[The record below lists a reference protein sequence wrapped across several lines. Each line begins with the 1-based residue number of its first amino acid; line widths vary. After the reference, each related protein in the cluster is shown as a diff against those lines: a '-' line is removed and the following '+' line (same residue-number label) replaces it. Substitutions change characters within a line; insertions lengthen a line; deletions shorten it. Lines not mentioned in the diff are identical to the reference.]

1 MKIEKVLIANR
12 GEIAVRLIRAA
23 RELGIKTVAVF
34 SDADRDAIHTRMADE
49 AYCIGASI
57 PGESYLNIDKI
68 IDAAHKS
75 NVQAI
80 HPGYGFLSENPQF
93 ARRCV
98 EENFIFI
105 GPPGDAMEKM
115 GDKTYARRMAKEI
128 GAPITPGMEQG
139 TTDLQVFKEKAEEIG
154 YPILIKAAMGGGGK
168 GMRIVRDRNEL
179 ESAFNLASQ
188 EAKGAFGDA
197 TLFIEKYI
205 EEPRHIEIQILAD
218 NYGNVIHLGEREC
231 SIQRRHQKII
241 EESPSVV
248 VDDALR
254 NRMGKDAC
262 RITKAAGYQ
271 NAGTVEFLVDKDM
284 NYYFMEMNTRLQV
297 EHPVTEWVTG
307 IDIVKEQFFI
317 ADGEPLKLKQEDV
330 KQRGSAI
337 EVRIYAED
345 PDRNFIPAPG
355 LIKYLRE
362 PSGPGIR
369 LDNGV
374 YEGFEIP
381 VNYDPLI
388 SKLIVWADTRELAI
402 KRMVRALKE
411 YKILGIKTTIDYLR
425 EIMEDEKFQ
434 KGEINT
440 HFLEHFKRNSETKIS
455 DEIVAIAALSDRLT
469 ERSKKVEGGGIKQSL
484 WKVIGRKRALR

>member
-1 MKIEKVLIANR
+1 MKIKKVLIANR

-23 RELGIKTVAVF
+23 RELGIETVAVF

-49 AYCIGASI
+49 AYYIGHSS
-57 PGESYLNIDKI
+57 PEESYLNIDKI
-68 IDAAHKS
+68 INVAKTAG
-75 NVQAI
+75 VQAI

-93 ARRCV
+93 ARKTV
-98 EENFIFI
+98 EKGIIFI

-115 GDKTYARRMAKEI
+115 GDKTYARRTAKEI
-128 GAPITPGMEQG
+128 GVPITPGMEEG
-139 TTDLQVFKEKAEEIG
+139 TTDFKVFKDKAEEIDF
-154 YPILIKAAMGGGGK
+154 PILIKAAMGGGGK
-168 GMRIVRDRNEL
+168 GMRIVRDKGDL

-197 TLFIEKYI
+197 TLFVEKYI
-205 EEPRHIEIQILAD
+205 EEPRHIEIQVVAD

-241 EESPSVV
+241 EESPSVI
-248 VDDALR
+248 VDEALR
-254 NRMGKDAC
+254 NRMGEDAC
-262 RITKAAGYQ
+262 KITKASGYQ

-297 EHPVTEWVTG
+297 EHPVTELVTG

-317 ADGEPLKLKQEDV
+317 ADGEPLRLKQEDIY
-330 KQRGSAI
+330 QRGSAI

-355 LIKYLRE
+355 LVKYLRE

-388 SKLIVWADTRELAI
+388 SKLIVWAETRELAVKKMI
-402 KRMVRALKE
+402 RALKE
-411 YKILGIKTTIDYLR
+411 YKIVGIKTTTDYLR

-440 HFLEHFKRNSETKIS
+440 HFLEHFKRNSAMEIP